1 MKYLLTSVKRMW
13 FRNTRSSHV
22 MFVEST
28 KRGLQMHKKKSHAQ
42 RKEDKMVTFK
52 EAHEEVI
59 NFVEESNNYKE
70 QD

>member
-1 MKYLLTSVKRMW
+1 MVWEYEKFTCDGCGKI
-13 FRNTRSSHV
+13 FD
-22 MFVEST
+22 T